1 MKCYRLFLA
10 VSLVCPLFWG
20 ETLTI
25 IGGSPE
31 KDPAVVSVEPT
42 VADSVIISLP
52 GTPPK
57 AAAVKP
63 PAVVPDSPASA
74 ERPKVVLPSE
84 FQQES
89 AMYLQRL
96 IGTWALADARALLGE
111 PLRQRPSY
119 EEDKSV
125 VGQIYAFPD
134 PSKRYKEMELDF
146 DADSGLLHGV
156 FVYPQGLTWQECR
169 RLWSGE
175 VSPTEGPNGRTFYS
189 YTNRHLDVLVD
200 RAGKVISLGLY

>member
-1 MKCYRLFLA
+1 MKCHRLCLA
-10 VSLVCPLFWG
+10 VSLFCPIFWG

-25 IGGSPE
+25 TGGSPE
-31 KDPAVVSVEPT
+31 KDAGAVSVKPT
-42 VADSVIISLP
+42 AADSVLVALP
-52 GTPPK
+52 
-57 AAAVKP
+57 ASNAEAVKRRAVPTQPP
-63 PAVVPDSPASA
+63 PAT

-96 IGTWALADARALLGE
+96 VGTWTLADARALLGE

-125 VGQIYAFPD
+125 VGQIYAFSD

-156 FVYPQGLTWQECR
+156 FVYPQGLTWQDCR
-169 RLWSGE
+169 RLWSGD
-175 VSPTEGPNGRTFYS
+175 VSPTQGVNGRTFYS

-200 RAGKVISLGLY
+200 RGGKVISLGLY